1 VFRGEGPLPRPL
13 VTPRMLREIA
23 RKEREVTEVLADA
36 GARDLVRSGW
46 RDTLGHD
53 CKDVMKGLVLRFQ
66 ADGRQPPFAALQE
79 FAQSIANKDERL
91 PALLD
96 EAQEQEG

>member
-1 VFRGEGPLPRPL
+1 VFRGDGPLPRPAMP
-13 VTPRMLREIA
+13 PRMLRELA
-23 RKEREVTEVLADA
+23 RKEREVTEVLADG

-46 RDTLGHD
+46 RDMRGND

-66 ADGRQPPFAALQE
+66 AAGRRPPFAACQE
-79 FAQSIANKDERL
+79 FAQSIANRDERL

-96 EAQEQEG
+96 EAEEQEA